1 MQKLCQNAAKII
13 TIPAQTPKI
22 RKNVMRKTFLVL
34 MTAAALLSGCAW
46 ETYQDGSGKTAVRQ
60 KYPVG
65 TPVYY
70 QDGSYSKNM
79 NYNQYRPER
88 RAVLP
93 DQTGNNADEEH
104 RQHWQKP
111 KFQNR

>member
-1 MQKLCQNAAKII
+1 
-13 TIPAQTPKI
+13 
-22 RKNVMRKTFLVL
+22 MRKTFLILTVS
-34 MTAAALLSGCAW
+34 AALLSGCAW
-46 ETYQDGSGKTAVRQ
+46 ETYQDGNGKTAVRQ
-60 KYPVG
+60 KYPAG

-104 RQHWQKP
+104 RQHWSFKTDKP
-111 KFQNR
+111 TLCRLKPLQTAWHRKTLCRKTL